1 MEHSVDYNT
10 IAPVYD
16 RRYRDNDY
24 GGIQHTLME
33 FVSGAQSGTLL
44 EVGCGT
50 GYWLAQLAGQ
60 GYQVTGLDNS
70 LAMLCQAQDQLLH
83 GRLILGRAE
92 SLPFRARQFD
102 RIFCIN
108 AFHHFS
114 NKEVFVKEAYR
125 VLKHHGGV
133 LISGLDPHKGNDRW
147 WIHDYFPQVIEID
160 RQRYPAS
167 EKIREM
173 LSQVGFINCSTIETL
188 HIPVKAPARSALESG
203 QLAKTSTSQL
213 AILTDAEYERG
224 INRLVQDIKDS
235 ESHGQTLVIEADLRV
250 YATTAWVA

>member
-1 MEHSVDYNT
+1 MKRSVNYSI
-10 IAPVYD
+10 IARDYD
-16 RRYRDNDY
+16 RRYRENDY
-24 GGIQHTLME
+24 GGIEHSLDE
-33 FVSGAQSGTLL
+33 FVSAALSGDLL

-50 GYWLAQLAGQ
+50 GFWLAHLAAH

-70 LAMLCQAQDQLLH
+70 LAMLCQAQNQQLQ
-83 GRLILGRAE
+83 GRLLLGRAE
-92 SLPFRARQFD
+92 ALPFRERIFD

-114 NKEVFVKEAYR
+114 IKEVFVHEAFR
-125 VLKHHGGV
+125 VLKKGGGI
-133 LISGLDPHKGNDRW
+133 LISGLDPHNGKDRW
-147 WIHDYFPQVIEID
+147 WIYDYFPQVIKID
-160 RQRYPAS
+160 RQRYPPS

-173 LSQVGFINCSTIETL
+173 LSQAGFINGGTTETL

-213 AILTDAEYERG
+213 AILTDAEYQRG
-224 INRLVQDIKDS
+224 IDRLMQDMKDA
-235 ESHGQTLVIEADLRV
+235 ESHGQNLVIEADLRV